1 MIYTYMTFELEVC
14 TKQTECSHIFIS
26 KTTTVKH
33 KLIYQ
38 SRPLQNQP
46 LLLAT

>member
-1 MIYTYMTFELEVC
+1 MLYTYTTFELEVC

-26 KTTTVKH
+26 KTTTVKN

-38 SRPLQNQP
+38 SPSLQNQP
-46 LLLAT
+46 LVLAT